1 LKEFGPD
8 YLNGDGSL
16 NRPKMRQQVF
26 TDPNSKQILEAIT
39 HPLIRQETIDRAQ
52 QAINKQAP
60 YIVFVVPLLLESG
73 AWKEHLDHIAVVD
86 CPDELRI
93 QRVMERS
100 QLDRTSILQIMA
112 SQASRDERLAIANTI
127 LTNEGDLSALEAQAS
142 LLHQKML
149 DL

>member
-1 LKEFGPD
+1 
-8 YLNGDGSL
+8 
-16 NRPKMRQQVF
+16 
-26 TDPNSKQILEAIT
+26 
-39 HPLIRQETIDRAQ
+39 LIRQETIDRTQ

-73 AWKEHLDHIAVVD
+73 AWIEHLDHIAVID

-100 QLDRTSILQIMA
+100 QLDRASILQIMA